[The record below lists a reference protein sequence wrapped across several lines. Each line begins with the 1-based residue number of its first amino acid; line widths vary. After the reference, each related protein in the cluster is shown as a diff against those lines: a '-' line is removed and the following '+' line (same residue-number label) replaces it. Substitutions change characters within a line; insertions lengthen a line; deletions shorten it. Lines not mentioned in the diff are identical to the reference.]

1 MVAAEIK
8 GARESLK
15 KFARVPNQVS
25 HLQFNLCIFR
35 NIAIL
40 VAPTTQ
46 KIKIASFVMID
57 LIEFN

>member
-1 MVAAEIK
+1 MVAADIK
-8 GARESLK
+8 GAPESLK

-25 HLQFNLCIFR
+25 HFRFNLCIFR
-35 NIAIL
+35 NISIL
-40 VAPTTQ
+40 VTATTQ